1 MRIINLIKTFYSYHF
16 TEENDS
22 NNNVNRNHFFSK
34 FNNTRNKYKTKKRRE
49 NNDVKINIRNTGVND
64 TTTTT
69 TAINKN
75 IKNVH
80 GNRYDDD
87 DENDDDD
94 DDDDNSTTEHFSILD
109 PALFKPHII
118 NALPKTYSSVIGAQ
132 AKFTCLTTVLFPVD
146 CQWYLNGK
154 LIDTFRS
161 NGRIYTTNNNK
172 TLVILSLREEDHGQL
187 VMVAKNPFGKEKT
200 KCRLSIYED
209 LSDQDDMVEPKE
221 IISKKD
227 SGIELEDSS
236 IITITNK
243 DSETQDNKMFHPNRL
258 QNKST
263 KLFQDSNVLLS
274 RSY

>member
-1 MRIINLIKTFYSYHF
+1 MCIINLIKTFYSYHF

-22 NNNVNRNHFFSK
+22 NNNVNGNHFFPK

-87 DENDDDD
+87 DEND

-154 LIDTFRS
+154 LIDTSQS

-187 VMVAKNPFGKEKT
+187 MMVAKNPFGKDKT

-209 LSDQDDMVEPKE
+209 LSDLDDIVEPKE
-221 IISKKD
+221 SISKKD

-236 IITITNK
+236 IITIINK
-243 DSETQDNKMFHPNRL
+243 NSDTQDNKMF
-258 QNKST
+258 
-263 KLFQDSNVLLS
+263 LS
-274 RSY
+274 LIHI